1 MAAFGV
7 ETDTNVAPLLEII
20 MSSSSSVPVSPDE
33 KGIIYFFILDNDL
46 CQECFE
52 AQPCYGGTVH
62 IPSDLF
68 L

>member
-33 KGIIYFFILDNDL
+33 KGIIYFFY
-46 CQECFE
+46 F
-52 AQPCYGGTVH
+52 G
-62 IPSDLF
+62 
-68 L
+68 